1 MVKLDLS
8 EYHYFDDI
16 LSEFKLT
23 PTEIQVPTPKYFV
36 VDAQN
41 TIRNRHAFINSVQS
55 QLGTT
60 QVKEEEP
67 MSAEEAVLIIQRH
80 ERARQGRLRAKYM
93 REIRMQEEA
102 EMDPESRMKDVL
114 NPQDAAKVIQKHWRG
129 YLARQYTKSTRQ
141 DEFIWLGMEPMNL
154 HYNSVVSNITKM
166 ARKIESQRRVSQSM
180 NQNEYEQALVKVK
193 EKIRLTEGTD
203 MQERMEEQI
212 RQWFLECR
220 DANDVFP
227 DYPSVEEGGSQYLFK
242 PKPPELL
249 AQEEEERIAAE
260 RRRKEK
266 ELKDSSRKIQLEKKK
281 EPEGWFM
288 SPSTFIQDLTDGCKE
303 YNENWKNRDESANT
317 FQRHEEEII
326 KNDKRAQLEL
336 EIRANVDDLMRQ
348 ELRNL
353 KIAIDG
359 QRQKRINKRKVKKPK
374 AKRKKGVLKDLTK
387 DRTLESVYEELVIED
402 IIKKPQNIHLDQYYG
417 EYSYLG
423 TTLKDNMIEP
433 QPSLSDVKQLVTL
446 YGILPLGSPDV
457 HARASLTRSILLAG
471 PSGTGKKT
479 LVHAICT
486 ETGANLFD
494 LTAEN
499 IMGKYTGKEAT
510 RLLVNMVFKAAR
522 LLQPS
527 VIMVDQC
534 EKMFG
539 KRIPKIDKTDPKRLR
554 RELPRA
560 VRTIKQGD
568 RILLVGCTHAP
579 FDAKVKPFCKLYD
592 HIILLPR
599 PDYASRYLIWK
610 VVIVKNGGVLTDA
623 LDISSLAK
631 VSDGYTMGM
640 MDRAC
645 KEVLTE
651 RRLALLD
658 KVPLVASEL
667 IAPLS
672 RINPVF
678 LEEEEAYKKWYRKTP
693 LGKKKMRAIEEAG
706 VAQKKAIKP
715 KPK

>member
-16 LSEFKLT
+16 ILELKLT
-23 PTEIQVPTPKYFV
+23 PSEIQVPIPKYFV

-41 TIRNRHAFINSVQS
+41 TIRDRHAFIASVRS
-55 QLGTT
+55 QLGATL
-60 QVKEEEP
+60 VEEEEP
-67 MSAEEAVLIIQRH
+67 MSVEEAVLIIQRH

-93 REIRMQEEA
+93 QEIRTQEEA
-102 EMDPESRMKDVL
+102 EMNPENRLKDAL
-114 NPQDAAKVIQKHWRG
+114 NPQDAATVIQK
-129 YLARQYTKSTRQ
+129 
-141 DEFIWLGMEPMNL
+141 EPMNL

-166 ARKIESQRRVSQSM
+166 ARKIESQRRVAQSM

-227 DYPSVEEGGSQYLFK
+227 DYPSVEEGGSQWLFK

-266 ELKDSSRKIQLEKKK
+266 EMKDSGKKIETEKKK
-281 EPEGWFM
+281 
-288 SPSTFIQDLTDGCKE
+288 K
-303 YNENWKNRDESANT
+303 
-317 FQRHEEEII
+317 
-326 KNDKRAQLEL
+326 
-336 EIRANVDDLMRQ
+336 VDDLMRQ

-374 AKRKKGVLKDLTK
+374 AKRKKGGLKDLTK

-402 IIKKPQNIHLDQYYG
+402 VIKKPQTVNLDQYYG

-423 TTLKDNMIEP
+423 TTLKENMIEP

-457 HARASLTRSILLAG
+457 HARVSLTRSILLAG

-539 KRIPKIDKTDPKRLR
+539 KKIPKTDKTDPKRLR
-554 RELPRA
+554 RELPKA
-560 VRTIKQGD
+560 VKTIKQGD

-579 FDAKVKPFCKLYD
+579 FDAQVKPFCKLYD
-592 HIILLPR
+592 RIILLPR

-667 IAPLS
+667 ITPLS
-672 RINPVF
+672 RMDPVF

-693 LGKKKMRAIEEAG
+693 LGKKKMKAIEEAE
-706 VAQKKAIKP
+706 VAQKKAAKP